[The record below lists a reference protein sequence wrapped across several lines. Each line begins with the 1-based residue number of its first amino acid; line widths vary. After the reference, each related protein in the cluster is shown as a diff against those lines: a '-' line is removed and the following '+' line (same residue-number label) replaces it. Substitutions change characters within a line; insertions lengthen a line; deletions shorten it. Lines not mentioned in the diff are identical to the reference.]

1 MDFTSTWIIEKIYL
15 VGELENHK
23 DPNLDLMELNA
34 SVFIQEFWSSLSRK
48 TVASKAE
55 RTSLP
60 TTFIDS
66 KNVSGVI
73 IWVEPKSVNHTG
85 SKS

>member
-1 MDFTSTWIIEKIYL
+1 LSNIALEVDFALSRIIKKIYL
-15 VGELENHK
+15 LSVLENHM

-73 IWVEPKSVNHTG
+73 I
-85 SKS
+85 